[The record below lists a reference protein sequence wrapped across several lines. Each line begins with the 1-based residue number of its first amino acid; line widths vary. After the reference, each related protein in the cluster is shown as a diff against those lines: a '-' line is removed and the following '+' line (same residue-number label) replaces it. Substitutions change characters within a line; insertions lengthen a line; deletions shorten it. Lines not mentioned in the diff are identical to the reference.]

1 MLKWFE
7 HRSLCFS
14 RRIVHLC
21 TAGWMRLCPSCAYG
35 AELWQDFRLSR
46 RAMNSLQRLLDRG
59 QDHGW
64 GNDLEVL
71 IYTYW
76 LAHGLSYRVV
86 SSVFS
91 VPKTTVH
98 SHTPGGTEHLE
109 QFEQGDLLPTGQ
121 GAASSSRRVC
131 KSLRDPCICKC
142 RRGAIDGSHIRIKPP

>member
-1 MLKWFE
+1 MYCRVDATVPIL
-7 HRSLCFS
+7 
-14 RRIVHLC
+14 RI
-21 TAGWMRLCPSCAYG
+21 WRDEG

-59 QDHGW
+59 QGHGW

-91 VPKTTVH
+91 VPKATVH
-98 SHTPGGTEHLE
+98 KVIH
-109 QFEQGDLLPTGQ
+109 
-121 GAASSSRRVC
+121 
-131 KSLRDPCICKC
+131 
-142 RRGAIDGSHIRIKPP
+142 RGAQSIWHKLSRVISFPQAEELQAVGEGFAELSHLQMSSG